1 MTSRHWLNRADW
13 LKQPKYRLKEG
24 RRCFK
29 KTFYISFLL
38 PKSHPLP
45 LAMLNCPSAL
55 TAFNWT
61 CFQSALKWRWTLQPV
76 IFLSV
81 KMEHGRANCCW
92 LPLKDRST
100 EVEEDEQKMSPCG
113 QCQYCVSTVVQIG
126 SLAVA
131 IVAHYIAKLNKTI
144 QLVRLPSWSSKICL
158 LFSNLFLIV
167 HFYFS
172 AKPANKRKISIC

>member
-24 RRCFK
+24 RRGFK

-45 LAMLNCPSAL
+45 LAMLNSPSAL

-81 KMEHGRANCCW
+81 IMEHGRANCCW
-92 LPLKDRST
+92 LPLKDL
-100 EVEEDEQKMSPCG
+100 EVEEDKQKMSPCG
-113 QCQYCVSTVVQIG
+113 QCQFCVSTVVQIG
-126 SLAVA
+126 SMAVA
-131 IVAHYIAKLNKTI
+131 IVARHVAKLNITI

-158 LFSNLFLIV
+158 LFFKSFFNSLFL
-167 HFYFS
+167 FQCKTS
-172 AKPANKRKISIC
+172 

>member
-1 MTSRHWLNRADW
+1 MTSRHWLNTADW

-24 RRCFK
+24 RRGFK

-45 LAMLNCPSAL
+45 LAMLNSPSAL

-81 KMEHGRANCCW
+81 IMEHGRTNCCW
-92 LPLKDRST
+92 LPLKDL

-113 QCQYCVSTVVQIG
+113 QCQYCVSTNYSCTNRIMIHHDPPRFV
-126 SLAVA
+126 SF
-131 IVAHYIAKLNKTI
+131 
-144 QLVRLPSWSSKICL
+144 
-158 LFSNLFLIV
+158 FSNLFLIAC
-167 HFYFS
+167 FYFS
-172 AKPANKRKISIC
+172 AKPANKHIISIR